1 MNPNIFS
8 IAFNYVRLGDEDMVT
23 ALWHYVLSSVPGVGQ
38 AFVDDFCRRA
48 GIQPRG
54 SLERS
59 IIRAAAERIDLISL
73 SSATT
78 GVSCSNTNSSRRSA
92 RSSWSDTLDLRAAT
106 SGGSL

>member
-48 GIQPRG
+48 GIQPSRFIGALDHPSG
-54 SLERS
+54 SRENRP
-59 IIRAAAERIDLISL
+59 DLVVQCHDWSVL
-73 SSATT
+73 FEH
-78 GVSCSNTNSSRRSA
+78 NSSRRSA